1 MRGERRRNHLN
12 LLLDPRGAMAL
23 CGRLPNGGES
33 NGRFGRAVRGAVRQE
48 DSIRIDGEVIDA
60 DDIEHAAAVLVAAH
74 DGEASTRGLAGTAE
88 MSTTHRRGRDEV
100 PRRNEASSPTMGNDN
115 WVIPGKWAPSE
126 G

>member
-1 MRGERRRNHLN
+1 MRNERRRNHLN

-33 NGRFGRAVRGAVRQE
+33 NGEFARAVRAAVRQE

-74 DGEASTRGLAGTAE
+74 DGAASTRGLAATAE
-88 MSTTHRRGRDEV
+88 MSKRTA
-100 PRRNEASSPTMGNDN
+100 EAAMRFLAERSIIADMGNDN
-115 WVIPGKWAPSE
+115 WVIPGEWAPSE
-126 G
+126 D

>member
-1 MRGERRRNHLN
+1 MREERRRNHLN

-23 CGRLPNGGES
+23 CGRLPDGGES
-33 NGRFGRAVRGAVRQE
+33 NGRFARAVRAAVRQE

-74 DGEASTRGLAGTAE
+74 DGGASTRGLAATAGMSKTTAE
-88 MSTTHRRGRDEV
+88 AAMRFLAERSIIAD
-100 PRRNEASSPTMGNDN
+100 MGNEN
-115 WVIPGKWAPSE
+115 WVIPGEWGPSE

>member
-48 DSIRIDGEVIDA
+48 DSIRRDGEVIDA

-88 MSTTHRRGRDEV
+88 MSTSTA
-100 PRRNEASSPTMGNDN
+100 EAGMRFLTERSIIADMGNDN